1 MDIEIDEYVSL
12 ISYKS
17 DKILVLCGNLSEQT
31 GKTETNILME
41 IDLKMKLTVKQNYPL
56 LPAVHGYTTVL
67 HTLGTIL
74 VSCVHTK
81 NLKTQTRFL

>member
-41 IDLKMKLTVKQNYPL
+41 ID
-56 LPAVHGYTTVL
+56 
-67 HTLGTIL
+67 
-74 VSCVHTK
+74 
-81 NLKTQTRFL
+81 